1 MKHFLILLV
10 LVTPVAGAYTVNA
23 DSDTC
28 WSPPD
33 YCIQSNAS
41 WSKHTDDKLI
51 VRYTNTCQH
60 RIYVKFCNTRMGGGE
75 DCGASGIAG
84 GSSHNWYTYNAT
96 GRQSYKAVGV
106 LKSSKDWVCSSKVSG
121 W

>member
-1 MKHFLILLV
+1 MKHLMISLALV
-10 LVTPVAGAYTVNA
+10 APVASAYTVNA

-33 YCIQSNAS
+33 YCIQASAS
-41 WSKHTDDKLI
+41 WSAHDSDKLI

-60 RIYVKFCNTRMGGGE
+60 RIYLKYCHTRMRGGE
-75 DCGASGIAG
+75 DCGASGISG
-84 GSSHNWYTYNAT
+84 GSTKSSYTYNAS
-96 GRQSYKAVGV
+96 GQYGYRMIGV
-106 LKSSKDWVCSSKVSG
+106 LKPSKDWVCSSKVSG